1 MNSVAMKIIIIGLFC
16 LDLWPSMFI
25 SASTPLTTFDLCG
38 VSEIT
43 AENVSLSLNFTTE
56 RAQKTGGECALVI
69 ILKSKRVKLTV
80 EELTIVSGA
89 VFEIQEG
96 PGIND
101 GEKLGPKDASQSP
114 SFYVTSGNA
123 MFIRFKDVS
132 QGTNGPSIFRG
143 KISSV
148 PFQDT
153 CRCREVTN
161 GKLECYETTQERK
174 CELKCNPSFMELTI
188 KKEVLTC
195 DFKNGTWDIN
205 IHSGPL
211 ECEKVQKPLQIKAT
225 VNFNYANLTC
235 QQVDLKKVESV
246 IRAVLGNNSDVRS
259 KGVCFD
265 QSAANNP
272 DCKQA
277 VQVNCTIS
285 GSQAEITITILD
297 YIVEPPTLEEA
308 NSKLQELHTAYINLK
323 LKDVLDIEALVMK
336 KGNESFTISKESIV
350 NTATPWC
357 NGENDYIKI
366 PGNATYSVCSACP
379 RHHLYNVTTRTC
391 QKCPSG
397 STAVKGAR
405 SCTQKNGTS
414 PATPLGETC
423 DNKCMKGKRLDMK
436 YGMCEWCP
444 RNKYQNSSTKIN
456 PECIPCPGDKLTIF
470 PGAQEVSDCLDPCLS
485 GTFMNA
491 SSGSC
496 MDCPIGTYMDTDKH
510 ASTRCMRCEMG
521 KTTRSVGSK
530 VVSDCYHCLPGEF
543 YNSTVT
549 MCTSCPMGKYQDEV
563 NKDSCKDCASGTTT
577 LEMSSKTISDCVK
590 VCGLGK
596 FLNDSNCFDC
606 PKNTYQ
612 DMKEHRDTECNPC
625 GPNKIT
631 NATGQSDVSS
641 CFVSCEEGWFL
652 DKSVSQCKKCPVG
665 QYQDQSGQ
673 DHCIQCPDGKSTAS
687 EGQKNMSSCT
697 IVFCGKG
704 QYLNDSNCFDCPKN
718 TYQDM
723 KEHRDTECN
732 PCGPNKITNA
742 TGQSDVSSCFVS
754 CEEGWFLDKSV
765 SQCKKCP
772 VGQYQD
778 QSGQDH
784 CKQCPDGKSTAS
796 EGQKNMSS
804 CTVVFCG
811 KGQYLN
817 DSNCFDCPKNTYQD
831 VKEHNATECKP
842 CGPNKIANAI
852 GQSDVSS
859 CFASCEE
866 GWFLDKSVSQ
876 CKKCPQGQYQDQLGQ
891 DHCKQC
897 PDGKST
903 TSEGAEDSRE
913 CITSDGKGSAEV
925 VKMSVKF
932 TSLSWSE
939 ELTDTKSAKYY
950 ETKTKIED
958 AIKFELHKDP
968 SFEGVAVTAL
978 TKGSVVAEFELYFN
992 DKVDYVPGKALQVA
1006 ARNGKVGNLS
1016 VNSDSLSIL
1025 QQDCSQPLG
1034 MESGKIKNEQIMA
1047 STFLKHYEPYEG
1059 RLNLKGGR
1067 GWYAAYNRMTE
1078 YLQID
1083 FKRAI
1088 NITAVAT
1095 QGKSNVKGTLD
1106 VYVKEYKLSLSDN
1119 GKNWKEYTENDA
1131 TKVSNI

>member
-16 LDLWPSMFI
+16 LDLWPSMII

-56 RAQKTGGECALVI
+56 RAEKTGGECALVI

-80 EELTIVSGA
+80 EELSIVSGA
-89 VFEIQEG
+89 VFEIKEG
-96 PGIND
+96 PGITD

-132 QGTNGPSIFRG
+132 QGTKGPSIFRG

-308 NSKLQELHTAYINLK
+308 NSKLHELHTAYINLK

-414 PATPLGETC
+414 PATPLRKPC

-485 GTFMNA
+485 GTFMNT

-510 ASTRCMRCEMG
+510 VSTRCMRCEMG
-521 KTTRSVGSK
+521 TTTRSVGSK
-530 VVSDCYHCLPGEF
+530 AVSDCYHCLPGDF
-543 YNSTVT
+543 YNSTAM

-612 DMKEHRDTECNPC
+612 DMKEHNATEC
-625 GPNKIT
+625 K
-631 NATGQSDVSS
+631 
-641 CFVSCEEGWFL
+641 
-652 DKSVSQCKKCPVG
+652 
-665 QYQDQSGQ
+665 
-673 DHCIQCPDGKSTAS
+673 
-687 EGQKNMSSCT
+687 
-697 IVFCGKG
+697 
-704 QYLNDSNCFDCPKN
+704 
-718 TYQDM
+718 
-723 KEHRDTECN
+723 

-804 CTVVFCG
+804 CTVVVCG

-831 VKEHNATECKP
+831 VEEHNATECKP
-842 CGPNKIANAI
+842 CGSNKITNAT

-913 CITSDGKGSAEV
+913 CITSAEV

-939 ELTDTKSAKYY
+939 ELTDTESAKYY

-968 SFEGVAVTAL
+968 SFEAVAVTAL
-978 TKGSVVAEFELYFN
+978 RKGSVVAEFELYFN
-992 DKVDYVPGKALQVA
+992 DKVDYVPGKALRVA
-1006 ARNGKVGNLS
+1006 ARNGKVGNLT

>member
-1 MNSVAMKIIIIGLFC
+1 MNSVAIKIIIIGLFC

-56 RAQKTGGECALVI
+56 RAEKTGGECALVI

-89 VFEIQEG
+89 AFEIQEG
-96 PGIND
+96 PGITD

-211 ECEKVQKPLQIKAT
+211 ECEKVQKPLQIKVT

-285 GSQAEITITILD
+285 GSQAKITITILD

-414 PATPLGETC
+414 PATPLRKPC

-485 GTFMNA
+485 GTFMNT

-510 ASTRCMRCEMG
+510 VSTRCMRCEMG

-530 VVSDCYHCLPGEF
+530 AVSDCYHCLPGDF
-543 YNSTVT
+543 YNSTAM

-612 DMKEHRDTECNPC
+612 DMKEHNATEC
-625 GPNKIT
+625 K
-631 NATGQSDVSS
+631 
-641 CFVSCEEGWFL
+641 
-652 DKSVSQCKKCPVG
+652 
-665 QYQDQSGQ
+665 
-673 DHCIQCPDGKSTAS
+673 
-687 EGQKNMSSCT
+687 
-697 IVFCGKG
+697 
-704 QYLNDSNCFDCPKN
+704 
-718 TYQDM
+718 
-723 KEHRDTECN
+723 

-831 VKEHNATECKP
+831 VEEHNATECKP
-842 CGPNKIANAI
+842 CGSNKITNAT

-939 ELTDTKSAKYY
+939 ELTDTESAKYY

-978 TKGSVVAEFELYFN
+978 IKGSVVAEFELYFN

-1006 ARNGKVGNLS
+1006 ARNGKVGNLL

-1095 QGKSNVKGTLD
+1095 QGKSNVKGMLD

>member
-43 AENVSLSLNFTTE
+43 TENVSLSLNFTTE
-56 RAQKTGGECALVI
+56 RAQKTGAECALVI

-96 PGIND
+96 PGITD

-153 CRCREVTN
+153 CRCREVRN

-235 QQVDLKKVESV
+235 QQVDLQKVESV
-246 IRAVLGNNSDVRS
+246 FRAVLGNNSEVRS

-265 QSAANNP
+265 QIAANNP

-414 PATPLGETC
+414 PATPLRTTC
-423 DNKCMKGKRLDMK
+423 DNKCMKGKWLDKK

-485 GTFMNA
+485 GTFMNT

-510 ASTRCMRCEMG
+510 VSTRCMRCEMG

-530 VVSDCYHCLPGEF
+530 AVSDCYHCLPGDF
-543 YNSTVT
+543 YNSTAM

-612 DMKEHRDTECNPC
+612 DVEEHNATEC
-625 GPNKIT
+625 K
-631 NATGQSDVSS
+631 
-641 CFVSCEEGWFL
+641 
-652 DKSVSQCKKCPVG
+652 
-665 QYQDQSGQ
+665 
-673 DHCIQCPDGKSTAS
+673 
-687 EGQKNMSSCT
+687 
-697 IVFCGKG
+697 
-704 QYLNDSNCFDCPKN
+704 
-718 TYQDM
+718 
-723 KEHRDTECN
+723 

-831 VKEHNATECKP
+831 VEEHNATECKP
-842 CGPNKIANAI
+842 CGSNKITNAT

-859 CFASCEE
+859 CFVSCEE

-939 ELTDTKSAKYY
+939 ELTDTESAKYY

-1006 ARNGKVGNLS
+1006 ARNGKVGSLS

>member
-1 MNSVAMKIIIIGLFC
+1 MHVVACSFRRILLLLITVSLVFFGSATLKISGLKVLFHPLHFHFWVFLPFSEAMNSVAMKIIIIGLFC
-16 LDLWPSMFI
+16 LDLWPSMFT
-25 SASTPLTTFDLCG
+25 SASTQLTTFDLCN

-69 ILKSKRVKLTV
+69 ILKSNRVKLTV
-80 EELTIVSGA
+80 EELNVVSGA

-96 PGIND
+96 PGITD

-153 CRCREVTN
+153 CHCREVRN
-161 GKLECYETTQERK
+161 GKLECFETTQERK

-205 IHSGPL
+205 IHSGPP

-235 QQVDLKKVESV
+235 QQVDLKKVKSV

-259 KGVCFD
+259 KGVCFN

-308 NSKLQELHTAYINLK
+308 NSKLQELHTAYNNLK
-323 LKDVLDIEALVMK
+323 LKDVLDIEDIEALVMK

-357 NGENDYIKI
+357 NGENDYIKV

-379 RHHLYNVTTRTC
+379 WHHLYNVTTRTC
-391 QKCPSG
+391 QKCPYG

-405 SCTQKNGTS
+405 SCTQKNGTL
-414 PATPLGETC
+414 PAKPLRKSC
-423 DNKCMKGKRLDMK
+423 DNKCMKGKRLDK
-436 YGMCEWCP
+436 IYGMCEWCP
-444 RNKYQNSSTKIN
+444 RNKYQNSSMKIN

-496 MDCPIGTYMDTDKH
+496 MDCPIGTYMDIDKH
-510 ASTRCMRCEMG
+510 SATRCKTCEMG

-530 VVSDCYHCLPGEF
+530 AVSDCYHCLPGEF
-543 YNSTVT
+543 YNSTAM

-577 LEMSSKTISDCVK
+577 LEMSSKTLLDCVK

-612 DMKEHRDTECNPC
+612 DAKEHRTTECKNC

-652 DKSVSQCKKCPVG
+652 
-665 QYQDQSGQ
+665 
-673 DHCIQCPDGKSTAS
+673 
-687 EGQKNMSSCT
+687 E
-697 IVFCGKG
+697 
-704 QYLNDSNCFDCPKN
+704 
-718 TYQDM
+718 
-723 KEHRDTECN
+723 
-732 PCGPNKITNA
+732 
-742 TGQSDVSSCFVS
+742 
-754 CEEGWFLDKSV
+754 KSV

-784 CKQCPDGKSTAS
+784 CKQCPDGKSTAR
-796 EGQKNMSS
+796 EGQKNVSS

-811 KGQYLN
+811 KGQFYET
-817 DSNCFDCPKNTYQD
+817 SS
-831 VKEHNATECKP
+831 ASCKP
-842 CGPNKIANAI
+842 CPYGTYQVAKNHQLENCKMC
-852 GQSDVSS
+852 QS
-859 CFASCEE
+859 
-866 GWFLDKSVSQ
+866 KKTSVN
-876 CKKCPQGQYQDQLGQ
+876 
-891 DHCKQC
+891 
-897 PDGKST
+897 
-903 TSEGAEDSRE
+903 EGAEDSRE
-913 CITSDGKGSAEV
+913 CIASDGKGIAEV

-939 ELTDTKSAKYY
+939 ELMDTESAKYY

-958 AIKFELHKDP
+958 AIELELHKDP

-1006 ARNGKVGNLS
+1006 ARSGKVGNLS

-1034 MESGKIKNEQIMA
+1034 MESGKIKNEQITA

-1067 GWYAAYNRMTE
+1067 GWYAKYNRKTE

-1083 FKRAI
+1083 FKRVI

-1095 QGKSNVKGTLD
+1095 QGKSNVNGMLD

-1119 GKNWKEYTENDA
+1119 GKNWKEYTENNR

>member
-1 MNSVAMKIIIIGLFC
+1 MNSVAIKIIIIGLFC

-56 RAQKTGGECALVI
+56 RAEKTGGECALVI

-80 EELTIVSGA
+80 EELSIVSGA
-89 VFEIQEG
+89 VFEIKEG
-96 PGIND
+96 PGITD

-132 QGTNGPSIFRG
+132 QGTKGPSIFRG

-153 CRCREVTN
+153 CRCREVRN
-161 GKLECYETTQERK
+161 GKQECYETTQERK

-414 PATPLGETC
+414 PATPLRKTC

-485 GTFMNA
+485 GTFMNT

-510 ASTRCMRCEMG
+510 VSTRCMRCEMG

-530 VVSDCYHCLPGEF
+530 AVSDCYHCLPGDF
-543 YNSTVT
+543 YNSTAM

-612 DMKEHRDTECNPC
+612 DMKEHNATEC
-625 GPNKIT
+625 K
-631 NATGQSDVSS
+631 
-641 CFVSCEEGWFL
+641 
-652 DKSVSQCKKCPVG
+652 
-665 QYQDQSGQ
+665 
-673 DHCIQCPDGKSTAS
+673 
-687 EGQKNMSSCT
+687 
-697 IVFCGKG
+697 
-704 QYLNDSNCFDCPKN
+704 
-718 TYQDM
+718 
-723 KEHRDTECN
+723 

-831 VKEHNATECKP
+831 VEEHNATECKP
-842 CGPNKIANAI
+842 CGSNKITNAT

-939 ELTDTKSAKYY
+939 ELTDTESAKYY

-978 TKGSVVAEFELYFN
+978 RKGSVVAEFELYFN

-1006 ARNGKVGNLS
+1006 ARNGKVGNLT

>member
-56 RAQKTGGECALVI
+56 RAEKTGGECALVI

-80 EELTIVSGA
+80 EELSIVSGA
-89 VFEIQEG
+89 VFEIKEG
-96 PGIND
+96 PGITD

-132 QGTNGPSIFRG
+132 QGTKGPSIFRG

-405 SCTQKNGTS
+405 SCIQKNGTS
-414 PATPLGETC
+414 PATPPRKPC

-485 GTFMNA
+485 GTFMNT

-510 ASTRCMRCEMG
+510 VSTRCMRCEMG

-530 VVSDCYHCLPGEF
+530 AVSDCYHCLPGDF
-543 YNSTVT
+543 YNSTAM

-612 DMKEHRDTECNPC
+612 DMKEHNATECKPC

-641 CFVSCEEGWFL
+641 CFASCEEGWFL
-652 DKSVSQCKKCPVG
+652 NKSVSQCKKCPVG
-665 QYQDQSGQ
+665 QYQDQ
-673 DHCIQCPDGKSTAS
+673 P
-687 EGQKNMSSCT
+687 
-697 IVFCGKG
+697 
-704 QYLNDSNCFDCPKN
+704 
-718 TYQDM
+718 
-723 KEHRDTECN
+723 
-732 PCGPNKITNA
+732 
-742 TGQSDVSSCFVS
+742 
-754 CEEGWFLDKSV
+754 
-765 SQCKKCP
+765 
-772 VGQYQD
+772 
-778 QSGQDH
+778 GQDH

-831 VKEHNATECKP
+831 VEEHNATECKP
-842 CGPNKIANAI
+842 CGSNKITNTT

-939 ELTDTKSAKYY
+939 ELTDTESAKYY

-978 TKGSVVAEFELYFN
+978 RKGSVVAEFELYFN
-992 DKVDYVPGKALQVA
+992 DKVDYVPGKALRVA

-1016 VNSDSLSIL
+1016 VNSDSLIIL

-1083 FKRAI
+1083 FKRVI

>member
-56 RAQKTGGECALVI
+56 RAEKTGGECALVI

-80 EELTIVSGA
+80 EELSIVSGA
-89 VFEIQEG
+89 VFEIKEG
-96 PGIND
+96 PGITD

-132 QGTNGPSIFRG
+132 QGTKGPSIFRG

-235 QQVDLKKVESV
+235 QQVDLKKVESF

-414 PATPLGETC
+414 PATPLRKPC

-485 GTFMNA
+485 GTFMNT

-510 ASTRCMRCEMG
+510 VSTRCMRCEMG

-530 VVSDCYHCLPGEF
+530 AVSDCYHCLPGDF
-543 YNSTVT
+543 YNSTAM

-612 DMKEHRDTECNPC
+612 DMKEHNATEC
-625 GPNKIT
+625 K
-631 NATGQSDVSS
+631 
-641 CFVSCEEGWFL
+641 
-652 DKSVSQCKKCPVG
+652 
-665 QYQDQSGQ
+665 
-673 DHCIQCPDGKSTAS
+673 
-687 EGQKNMSSCT
+687 
-697 IVFCGKG
+697 
-704 QYLNDSNCFDCPKN
+704 
-718 TYQDM
+718 
-723 KEHRDTECN
+723 

-831 VKEHNATECKP
+831 VEEHNATECKP
-842 CGPNKIANAI
+842 CGPNKITNAT

-859 CFASCEE
+859 CFVSCEE

-876 CKKCPQGQYQDQLGQ
+876 CKKCPVGQYQDQLGQ

-913 CITSDGKGSAEV
+913 CITSAEV

-939 ELTDTKSAKYY
+939 ELTDTESAKYY

-978 TKGSVVAEFELYFN
+978 RKGSVVAEFELYFN

-1006 ARNGKVGNLS
+1006 ARNGKVGNLT

>member
-1 MNSVAMKIIIIGLFC
+1 M
-16 LDLWPSMFI
+16 
-25 SASTPLTTFDLCG
+25 
-38 VSEIT
+38 
-43 AENVSLSLNFTTE
+43 
-56 RAQKTGGECALVI
+56 
-69 ILKSKRVKLTV
+69 
-80 EELTIVSGA
+80 EE
-89 VFEIQEG
+89 
-96 PGIND
+96 
-101 GEKLGPKDASQSP
+101 
-114 SFYVTSGNA
+114 
-123 MFIRFKDVS
+123 
-132 QGTNGPSIFRG
+132 
-143 KISSV
+143 
-148 PFQDT
+148 
-153 CRCREVTN
+153 
-161 GKLECYETTQERK
+161 
-174 CELKCNPSFMELTI
+174 
-188 KKEVLTC
+188 
-195 DFKNGTWDIN
+195 
-205 IHSGPL
+205 H
-211 ECEKVQKPLQIKAT
+211 
-225 VNFNYANLTC
+225 
-235 QQVDLKKVESV
+235 
-246 IRAVLGNNSDVRS
+246 
-259 KGVCFD
+259 
-265 QSAANNP
+265 
-272 DCKQA
+272 
-277 VQVNCTIS
+277 
-285 GSQAEITITILD
+285 
-297 YIVEPPTLEEA
+297 
-308 NSKLQELHTAYINLK
+308 
-323 LKDVLDIEALVMK
+323 
-336 KGNESFTISKESIV
+336 
-350 NTATPWC
+350 
-357 NGENDYIKI
+357 
-366 PGNATYSVCSACP
+366 NAT
-379 RHHLYNVTTRTC
+379 
-391 QKCPSG
+391 
-397 STAVKGAR
+397 
-405 SCTQKNGTS
+405 
-414 PATPLGETC
+414 
-423 DNKCMKGKRLDMK
+423 
-436 YGMCEWCP
+436 
-444 RNKYQNSSTKIN
+444 
-456 PECIPCPGDKLTIF
+456 ECK
-470 PGAQEVSDCLDPCLS
+470 
-485 GTFMNA
+485 
-491 SSGSC
+491 
-496 MDCPIGTYMDTDKH
+496 
-510 ASTRCMRCEMG
+510 
-521 KTTRSVGSK
+521 
-530 VVSDCYHCLPGEF
+530 
-543 YNSTVT
+543 
-549 MCTSCPMGKYQDEV
+549 
-563 NKDSCKDCASGTTT
+563 
-577 LEMSSKTISDCVK
+577 
-590 VCGLGK
+590 
-596 FLNDSNCFDC
+596 
-606 PKNTYQ
+606 
-612 DMKEHRDTECNPC
+612 
-625 GPNKIT
+625 
-631 NATGQSDVSS
+631 
-641 CFVSCEEGWFL
+641 
-652 DKSVSQCKKCPVG
+652 
-665 QYQDQSGQ
+665 
-673 DHCIQCPDGKSTAS
+673 
-687 EGQKNMSSCT
+687 
-697 IVFCGKG
+697 
-704 QYLNDSNCFDCPKN
+704 
-718 TYQDM
+718 
-723 KEHRDTECN
+723 

-804 CTVVFCG
+804 CTVVVCG

-831 VKEHNATECKP
+831 VEEHNATECKP
-842 CGPNKIANAI
+842 CGSNKITNATGQSDVSSCFASCEEGWFLDKSVSQCKKCPQGQYQDQLGQDHCKQCPDGKSTASEGQKNMSSCTVVVCGKGQYLNDSNCFDCPKNTYQDVEEHNATECKPCGSNKI
-852 GQSDVSS
+852 TNATGQSDVSS

-913 CITSDGKGSAEV
+913 CITSAEV

-939 ELTDTKSAKYY
+939 ELTDTESAKYY

-978 TKGSVVAEFELYFN
+978 RKGSVVAEFELYFN

-1006 ARNGKVGNLS
+1006 ARNGKVGNLT

>member
-43 AENVSLSLNFTTE
+43 TENVSLSLNFTTE

-80 EELTIVSGA
+80 EELSIVSGA

-96 PGIND
+96 PGITD
-101 GEKLGPKDASQSP
+101 GEKLGPKDASKLP

-123 MFIRFKDVS
+123 MFIGFKDVS

-225 VNFNYANLTC
+225 VNFNYPNLTC
-235 QQVDLKKVESV
+235 QQVDLQKVESV
-246 IRAVLGNNSDVRS
+246 IRAVLGNKSDVRS
-259 KGVCFD
+259 NGVCFD
-265 QSAANNP
+265 ESAANNP

-285 GSQAEITITILD
+285 GSQAEIMITILD

-405 SCTQKNGTS
+405 SCTQKNGTL
-414 PATPLGETC
+414 PATPLGKTC
-423 DNKCMKGKRLDMK
+423 DNKCMKGKWLDKK

-485 GTFMNA
+485 GTFMNT

-510 ASTRCMRCEMG
+510 VSTRCMRCEMG

-530 VVSDCYHCLPGEF
+530 AVSDCYHCLPGDF
-543 YNSTVT
+543 YNSTAM

-612 DMKEHRDTECNPC
+612 EMKEHNATEC
-625 GPNKIT
+625 K
-631 NATGQSDVSS
+631 
-641 CFVSCEEGWFL
+641 
-652 DKSVSQCKKCPVG
+652 
-665 QYQDQSGQ
+665 
-673 DHCIQCPDGKSTAS
+673 
-687 EGQKNMSSCT
+687 
-697 IVFCGKG
+697 
-704 QYLNDSNCFDCPKN
+704 
-718 TYQDM
+718 
-723 KEHRDTECN
+723 

-817 DSNCFDCPKNTYQD
+817 DSNCFDCPNNTYQD
-831 VKEHNATECKP
+831 AEEHNATECKP
-842 CGPNKIANAI
+842 CGSNKITNAT

-939 ELTDTKSAKYY
+939 ELTDTESAKYY

-1006 ARNGKVGNLS
+1006 ARNGKVGNLL

-1034 MESGKIKNEQIMA
+1034 MESGKIKNDQIMA

>member
-56 RAQKTGGECALVI
+56 RAEKTGGECALVI

-80 EELTIVSGA
+80 EELTIVSEA

-96 PGIND
+96 PGITD

-132 QGTNGPSIFRG
+132 QGTKGPSIFRG

-235 QQVDLKKVESV
+235 QQVDLQKVKSV

-414 PATPLGETC
+414 PATPLRKTC

-485 GTFMNA
+485 GTFMNT

-510 ASTRCMRCEMG
+510 VSTRCMRCEMG

-530 VVSDCYHCLPGEF
+530 AVSDCYHCLPGDF
-543 YNSTVT
+543 YNSTAM

-612 DMKEHRDTECNPC
+612 EMKEHNATEC
-625 GPNKIT
+625 K
-631 NATGQSDVSS
+631 
-641 CFVSCEEGWFL
+641 
-652 DKSVSQCKKCPVG
+652 
-665 QYQDQSGQ
+665 
-673 DHCIQCPDGKSTAS
+673 
-687 EGQKNMSSCT
+687 
-697 IVFCGKG
+697 
-704 QYLNDSNCFDCPKN
+704 
-718 TYQDM
+718 
-723 KEHRDTECN
+723 

-831 VKEHNATECKP
+831 VEEHNATECKP
-842 CGPNKIANAI
+842 CGSNKITNAT

-939 ELTDTKSAKYY
+939 ELTDTESAKYY

-1006 ARNGKVGNLS
+1006 ARNGKVGNLL

>member
-56 RAQKTGGECALVI
+56 RAEKTGAECALVI
-69 ILKSKRVKLTV
+69 ILRSKRVKLTV
-80 EELTIVSGA
+80 EELSIVSGA
-89 VFEIQEG
+89 VFEIKEG
-96 PGIND
+96 PGITD

-132 QGTNGPSIFRG
+132 QGTKGPSIFRG

-246 IRAVLGNNSDVRS
+246 IRAVLGNNSDVQS

-414 PATPLGETC
+414 PATPLRKPC

-485 GTFMNA
+485 GTFMNT

-510 ASTRCMRCEMG
+510 VSTRCMRCEMG

-530 VVSDCYHCLPGEF
+530 AVSDCYHCLPGDF
-543 YNSTVT
+543 YNSTAM

-612 DMKEHRDTECNPC
+612 DMKEHNATECKPC

-652 DKSVSQCKKCPVG
+652 DKSVSQCKKCP
-665 QYQDQSGQ
+665 Q
-673 DHCIQCPDGKSTAS
+673 
-687 EGQKNMSSCT
+687 
-697 IVFCGKG
+697 
-704 QYLNDSNCFDCPKN
+704 
-718 TYQDM
+718 
-723 KEHRDTECN
+723 
-732 PCGPNKITNA
+732 
-742 TGQSDVSSCFVS
+742 
-754 CEEGWFLDKSV
+754 
-765 SQCKKCP
+765 
-772 VGQYQD
+772 GQYQD

-804 CTVVFCG
+804 CTVVVCG

-831 VKEHNATECKP
+831 VEEHNATECKP
-842 CGPNKIANAI
+842 CGPNKITNAT

-859 CFASCEE
+859 CFVSCEE

-913 CITSDGKGSAEV
+913 CITSAEV

-939 ELTDTKSAKYY
+939 ELTDTESAKYY

-978 TKGSVVAEFELYFN
+978 RKGSVVAEFELYFN

-1006 ARNGKVGNLS
+1006 ARNGKVGNLT

>member
-43 AENVSLSLNFTTE
+43 TENVSLSLNFTTE
-56 RAQKTGGECALVI
+56 RAEKTGGECALVI

-80 EELTIVSGA
+80 EELTIVSEA

-96 PGIND
+96 PGITD

-414 PATPLGETC
+414 PATPLRKTC

-485 GTFMNA
+485 GTFMNT

-510 ASTRCMRCEMG
+510 VSTRCMRCEMG

-530 VVSDCYHCLPGEF
+530 AVSDCYHCLPGDF
-543 YNSTVT
+543 YNSTAM

-612 DMKEHRDTECNPC
+612 EMKEHNATEC
-625 GPNKIT
+625 K
-631 NATGQSDVSS
+631 
-641 CFVSCEEGWFL
+641 
-652 DKSVSQCKKCPVG
+652 
-665 QYQDQSGQ
+665 
-673 DHCIQCPDGKSTAS
+673 
-687 EGQKNMSSCT
+687 
-697 IVFCGKG
+697 
-704 QYLNDSNCFDCPKN
+704 
-718 TYQDM
+718 
-723 KEHRDTECN
+723 

-831 VKEHNATECKP
+831 VEEHNATECKP
-842 CGPNKIANAI
+842 CGSNKITNAT

-939 ELTDTKSAKYY
+939 ELTDTESAKYY

-1006 ARNGKVGNLS
+1006 ARNGKVGNLL

>member
-16 LDLWPSMFI
+16 LDLWPSMFT
-25 SASTPLTTFDLCG
+25 SASTQLTTFDLCN

-43 AENVSLSLNFTTE
+43 TENVSLSLNFTTE

-80 EELTIVSGA
+80 EELNVVSGA

-96 PGIND
+96 PGITD

-153 CRCREVTN
+153 CHCREVRN
-161 GKLECYETTQERK
+161 GKLECFETTQERK

-246 IRAVLGNNSDVRS
+246 IRAVLGNTSDVRS
-259 KGVCFD
+259 NGVCFN

-297 YIVEPPTLEEA
+297 QIVEPPTLEEA
-308 NSKLQELHTAYINLK
+308 NSKLQELHTAYNNLK

-357 NGENDYIKI
+357 NGENDYIKV

-379 RHHLYNVTTRTC
+379 WHHLYNVTTRTC
-391 QKCPSG
+391 QKCPYG

-405 SCTQKNGTS
+405 SCTQKNGTL
-414 PATPLGETC
+414 PAMPLRKSC
-423 DNKCMKGKRLDMK
+423 DNKCMKGKGLDK
-436 YGMCEWCP
+436 IYGMCEWCP

-496 MDCPIGTYMDTDKH
+496 MDCPIGTYMDIDKH
-510 ASTRCMRCEMG
+510 SSTRCKTCEMG

-530 VVSDCYHCLPGEF
+530 AVSDCYHCLPGKF
-543 YNSTVT
+543 YNSTAM

-563 NKDSCKDCASGTTT
+563 NKDSCKDCANGTTT
-577 LEMSSKTISDCVK
+577 LEMSSKTLLDCVK

-612 DMKEHRDTECNPC
+612 DAKEHRTTECKKC

-652 DKSVSQCKKCPVG
+652 
-665 QYQDQSGQ
+665 
-673 DHCIQCPDGKSTAS
+673 
-687 EGQKNMSSCT
+687 E
-697 IVFCGKG
+697 
-704 QYLNDSNCFDCPKN
+704 
-718 TYQDM
+718 
-723 KEHRDTECN
+723 
-732 PCGPNKITNA
+732 
-742 TGQSDVSSCFVS
+742 
-754 CEEGWFLDKSV
+754 KSV

-784 CKQCPDGKSTAS
+784 CKQCPDGKSTAR
-796 EGQKNMSS
+796 EGQKNVSS

-811 KGQYLN
+811 KGQFYET
-817 DSNCFDCPKNTYQD
+817 SS
-831 VKEHNATECKP
+831 ASCKP
-842 CGPNKIANAI
+842 CPYGTYQVAKNHQLENCKMC
-852 GQSDVSS
+852 QS
-859 CFASCEE
+859 
-866 GWFLDKSVSQ
+866 KKTSVN
-876 CKKCPQGQYQDQLGQ
+876 
-891 DHCKQC
+891 
-897 PDGKST
+897 
-903 TSEGAEDSRE
+903 EGAEDSRE
-913 CITSDGKGSAEV
+913 CIASAEV

-939 ELTDTKSAKYY
+939 ELMDTESAKYY

-958 AIKFELHKDP
+958 AIELELHKDP

-1006 ARNGKVGNLS
+1006 ARSGKVGNLS

-1034 MESGKIKNEQIMA
+1034 MESGKIKNEQITA
-1047 STFLKHYEPYEG
+1047 STFLKHHEPYEG

-1067 GWYAAYNRMTE
+1067 GWYAKYNRKTE

-1083 FKRAI
+1083 FKRVI

-1095 QGKSNVKGTLD
+1095 QGKSNVKGMLD

-1119 GKNWKEYTENDA
+1119 GKNWKDYTENNR

>member
-56 RAQKTGGECALVI
+56 HAQKNGGECALVI
-69 ILKSKRVKLTV
+69 ILTSKRVKLTV
-80 EELTIVSGA
+80 EELSIVSGA
-89 VFEIQEG
+89 VFEIKEG
-96 PGIND
+96 PGITD
-101 GEKLGPKDASQSP
+101 GEKLGPKNASQSP

-153 CRCREVTN
+153 CRCRGVRN
-161 GKLECYETTQERK
+161 GTLECYETTQERK

-188 KKEVLTC
+188 KQEVLTC

-205 IHSGPL
+205 KHSGLL
-211 ECEKVQKPLQIKAT
+211 ECQKVQKPLQIKAT

-235 QQVDLKKVESV
+235 QQVDLQKVESV
-246 IRAVLGNNSDVRS
+246 IRAVLRNNSDVRS
-259 KGVCFD
+259 KGVCFN
-265 QSAANNP
+265 QSAANNQE
-272 DCKQA
+272 CKQA

-297 YIVEPPTLEEA
+297 NIVEPPTLEEA
-308 NSKLQELHTAYINLK
+308 NSKLQELHTAYNNLK

-357 NGENDYIKI
+357 NGENDYIKV

-414 PATPLGETC
+414 PATPVGIKC
-423 DNKCMKGKRLDMK
+423 DNKCMKGKRLDKK

-510 ASTRCMRCEMG
+510 ASTQCMRCEMG

-530 VVSDCYHCLPGEF
+530 AVSDCYHCLPGEF
-543 YNSTVT
+543 YNSTAM

-577 LEMSSKTISDCVK
+577 LEMSSKTILDCVK

-612 DMKEHRDTECNPC
+612 DMKEHNATEC
-625 GPNKIT
+625 K
-631 NATGQSDVSS
+631 
-641 CFVSCEEGWFL
+641 
-652 DKSVSQCKKCPVG
+652 
-665 QYQDQSGQ
+665 
-673 DHCIQCPDGKSTAS
+673 
-687 EGQKNMSSCT
+687 
-697 IVFCGKG
+697 
-704 QYLNDSNCFDCPKN
+704 
-718 TYQDM
+718 
-723 KEHRDTECN
+723 

-784 CKQCPDGKSTAS
+784 CKPCPDGKSTAS

-842 CGPNKIANAI
+842 CGPNKITNAT

-903 TSEGAEDSRE
+903 TREGQKNVSSCTVVFCGKGQFYKTSSASCQLCPYGTYQDAKNHQLENCQMCQGSKTSVNEGAEDSSK

-925 VKMSVKF
+925 IKMSVKF

-968 SFEGVAVTAL
+968 SFEGVTVTAL
-978 TKGSVVAEFELYFN
+978 TKGSIVAEFELYFN

-1006 ARNGKVGNLS
+1006 ARSGKVGNLS
-1016 VNSDSLSIL
+1016 VNPDSLSII

-1034 MESGKIKNEQIMA
+1034 MESGKIKNEQITA

-1067 GWYAAYNRMTE
+1067 GWYPEYNRQTE

-1095 QGKSNVKGTLD
+1095 QGKSNVKGMLD

-1119 GKNWKEYTENDA
+1119 GKNWKEYTENDT

>member
-56 RAQKTGGECALVI
+56 HAQKTGGECALVI

-80 EELTIVSGA
+80 EELSIVSGA
-89 VFEIQEG
+89 VFEIKEG
-96 PGIND
+96 PGITD

-132 QGTNGPSIFRG
+132 QGTKGPSIFRG

-211 ECEKVQKPLQIKAT
+211 ECQKVLKPLQIKAT

-235 QQVDLKKVESV
+235 QQVDLQKVESV

-414 PATPLGETC
+414 PATPLRKPC

-485 GTFMNA
+485 GTFMNT

-510 ASTRCMRCEMG
+510 VSTRCMRCEMG

-530 VVSDCYHCLPGEF
+530 AVSDCYHCLPGDF
-543 YNSTVT
+543 YNSTAM

-612 DMKEHRDTECNPC
+612 EMKEH
-625 GPNKIT
+625 
-631 NATGQSDVSS
+631 NATD
-641 CFVSCEEGWFL
+641 
-652 DKSVSQCKKCPVG
+652 CK
-665 QYQDQSGQ
+665 
-673 DHCIQCPDGKSTAS
+673 
-687 EGQKNMSSCT
+687 
-697 IVFCGKG
+697 
-704 QYLNDSNCFDCPKN
+704 
-718 TYQDM
+718 
-723 KEHRDTECN
+723 

-831 VKEHNATECKP
+831 VEEHNATECKP
-842 CGPNKIANAI
+842 CGSNKITNAT

-939 ELTDTKSAKYY
+939 ELTDTESAKYY

-978 TKGSVVAEFELYFN
+978 RKGSVVAEFELYFN

-1006 ARNGKVGNLS
+1006 ARNGKVGNLL

-1095 QGKSNVKGTLD
+1095 QGKSNVKGMLD

>member
-16 LDLWPSMFI
+16 LDLWPSMFT

-56 RAQKTGGECALVI
+56 RAQETGGECALVI
-69 ILKSKRVKLTV
+69 ILKSKRVKLTI
-80 EELTIVSGA
+80 EELSIVSGA

-96 PGIND
+96 PGITD
-101 GEKLGPKDASQSP
+101 GEKLGPKNESQSP

-132 QGTNGPSIFRG
+132 KGTNGPSIFRG

-153 CRCREVTN
+153 CRCRGVRN

-205 IHSGPL
+205 IHSGQL

-246 IRAVLGNNSDVRS
+246 IRAVLGNNSEVRS
-259 KGVCFD
+259 KGVCFN
-265 QSAANNP
+265 QSAGNYS

-285 GSQAEITITILD
+285 GSQAEIIITILD
-297 YIVEPPTLEEA
+297 HIVEPPTLEEA
-308 NSKLQELHTAYINLK
+308 NSKLQELHTAYDNLK
-323 LKDVLDIEALVMK
+323 FKDALDIEALVMK

-357 NGENDYIKI
+357 NGENDYIKV
-366 PGNATYSVCSACP
+366 PGNANYSVCSACP

-405 SCTQKNGTS
+405 SCTQKNGTL
-414 PATPLGETC
+414 PETLLRKSC
-423 DNKCMKGKRLDMK
+423 DNKCMKGKQLNK
-436 YGMCEWCP
+436 TYEMCEWCP

-470 PGAQEVSDCLDPCLS
+470 PGAQEASDCLDPCLS

-496 MDCPIGTYMDTDKH
+496 MDCPIGTYMDIDKH
-510 ASTRCMRCEMG
+510 SSTRCKTCEMG

-530 VVSDCYHCLPGEF
+530 AVNDCYHCLPGEF
-543 YNSTVT
+543 YNSTEM

-577 LEMSSKTISDCVK
+577 LKMSSKTLSDCVK
-590 VCGLGK
+590 VCGVGK

-612 DMKEHRDTECNPC
+612 DVKEHNATECKPC
-625 GPNKIT
+625 GPNEIT

-641 CFVSCEEGWFL
+641 CFVSCDEGWFL
-652 DKSVSQCKKCPVG
+652 
-665 QYQDQSGQ
+665 
-673 DHCIQCPDGKSTAS
+673 
-687 EGQKNMSSCT
+687 N
-697 IVFCGKG
+697 
-704 QYLNDSNCFDCPKN
+704 
-718 TYQDM
+718 
-723 KEHRDTECN
+723 
-732 PCGPNKITNA
+732 
-742 TGQSDVSSCFVS
+742 
-754 CEEGWFLDKSV
+754 KSV

-784 CKQCPDGKSTAS
+784 CKQCPDGKSTAH
-796 EGQKNMSS
+796 EGQKNVSS
-804 CTVVFCG
+804 CTVVFCE

-842 CGPNKIANAI
+842 CGPNEITNAT

-859 CFASCEE
+859 CFVSCDE
-866 GWFLDKSVSQ
+866 GWFLNKSVSQ
-876 CKKCPQGQYQDQLGQ
+876 CKKCPVGQYQDQSGQ

-903 TSEGAEDSRE
+903 AHEGQKNVSSCPVVFCGKGLFYETSSASCKPCPYGTYQDAKNHQLKNCQMCQSNKTSVTEGAEDSRE
-913 CITSDGKGSAEV
+913 CITSDGKGSAVV

-939 ELTDTKSAKYY
+939 ELTDTGSAKYY

-1006 ARNGKVGNLS
+1006 ARSGKVGNLS

-1034 MESGKIKNEQIMA
+1034 MESGKIKNEQITA

-1067 GWYAAYNRMTE
+1067 GWYAAYNRKTE

-1083 FKRAI
+1083 FKRVI
-1088 NITAVAT
+1088 NITAVAS
-1095 QGKSNVKGTLD
+1095 QGKSNVKGKLD

-1119 GKNWKEYTENDA
+1119 GENWKEYTENNR

>member
-1 MNSVAMKIIIIGLFC
+1 
-16 LDLWPSMFI
+16 
-25 SASTPLTTFDLCG
+25 
-38 VSEIT
+38 
-43 AENVSLSLNFTTE
+43 
-56 RAQKTGGECALVI
+56 
-69 ILKSKRVKLTV
+69 
-80 EELTIVSGA
+80 
-89 VFEIQEG
+89 
-96 PGIND
+96 
-101 GEKLGPKDASQSP
+101 
-114 SFYVTSGNA
+114 
-123 MFIRFKDVS
+123 
-132 QGTNGPSIFRG
+132 
-143 KISSV
+143 
-148 PFQDT
+148 
-153 CRCREVTN
+153 
-161 GKLECYETTQERK
+161 
-174 CELKCNPSFMELTI
+174 
-188 KKEVLTC
+188 
-195 DFKNGTWDIN
+195 
-205 IHSGPL
+205 
-211 ECEKVQKPLQIKAT
+211 
-225 VNFNYANLTC
+225 
-235 QQVDLKKVESV
+235 
-246 IRAVLGNNSDVRS
+246 
-259 KGVCFD
+259 
-265 QSAANNP
+265 
-272 DCKQA
+272 
-277 VQVNCTIS
+277 
-285 GSQAEITITILD
+285 
-297 YIVEPPTLEEA
+297 
-308 NSKLQELHTAYINLK
+308 
-323 LKDVLDIEALVMK
+323 
-336 KGNESFTISKESIV
+336 
-350 NTATPWC
+350 
-357 NGENDYIKI
+357 
-366 PGNATYSVCSACP
+366 
-379 RHHLYNVTTRTC
+379 
-391 QKCPSG
+391 
-397 STAVKGAR
+397 
-405 SCTQKNGTS
+405 
-414 PATPLGETC
+414 
-423 DNKCMKGKRLDMK
+423 
-436 YGMCEWCP
+436 
-444 RNKYQNSSTKIN
+444 
-456 PECIPCPGDKLTIF
+456 
-470 PGAQEVSDCLDPCLS
+470 
-485 GTFMNA
+485 
-491 SSGSC
+491 
-496 MDCPIGTYMDTDKH
+496 
-510 ASTRCMRCEMG
+510 
-521 KTTRSVGSK
+521 
-530 VVSDCYHCLPGEF
+530 
-543 YNSTVT
+543 
-549 MCTSCPMGKYQDEV
+549 
-563 NKDSCKDCASGTTT
+563 
-577 LEMSSKTISDCVK
+577 
-590 VCGLGK
+590 
-596 FLNDSNCFDC
+596 
-606 PKNTYQ
+606 
-612 DMKEHRDTECNPC
+612 MKEHNATECKPC

-697 IVFCGKG
+697 
-704 QYLNDSNCFDCPKN
+704 
-718 TYQDM
+718 
-723 KEHRDTECN
+723 
-732 PCGPNKITNA
+732 
-742 TGQSDVSSCFVS
+742 
-754 CEEGWFLDKSV
+754 
-765 SQCKKCP
+765 
-772 VGQYQD
+772 
-778 QSGQDH
+778 
-784 CKQCPDGKSTAS
+784 
-796 EGQKNMSS
+796 
-804 CTVVFCG
+804 VVFCG

-842 CGPNKIANAI
+842 CGPNKIANAT

-866 GWFLDKSVSQ
+866 GWFLDESVSQ

-903 TSEGAEDSRE
+903 TREGAEDSRE

-939 ELTDTKSAKYY
+939 ELTDTESAKYY

-1067 GWYAAYNRMTE
+1067 GWYAAYNRMNE

>member
-43 AENVSLSLNFTTE
+43 TENVSLSLNFTTE

-80 EELTIVSGA
+80 EELTIVSEA

-96 PGIND
+96 PGITD

-235 QQVDLKKVESV
+235 QQVDLQKVKSV
-246 IRAVLGNNSDVRS
+246 IRAVLGNNSDVQS

-308 NSKLQELHTAYINLK
+308 NSKLQELHTAYINIK

-414 PATPLGETC
+414 PAMHLRIIC
-423 DNKCMKGKRLDMK
+423 DNKCMKGKRLDK
-436 YGMCEWCP
+436 IYGMCEWCP
-444 RNKYQNSSTKIN
+444 QNKYQNSSTKIN
-456 PECIPCPGDKLTIF
+456 PECIPCPGNKLTIF

-510 ASTRCMRCEMG
+510 VSTRCMRCEMG

-530 VVSDCYHCLPGEF
+530 AVSDCYHCLPGDF
-543 YNSTVT
+543 YNSTAM

-612 DMKEHRDTECNPC
+612 DMKEHNATEC
-625 GPNKIT
+625 K
-631 NATGQSDVSS
+631 
-641 CFVSCEEGWFL
+641 
-652 DKSVSQCKKCPVG
+652 
-665 QYQDQSGQ
+665 
-673 DHCIQCPDGKSTAS
+673 
-687 EGQKNMSSCT
+687 
-697 IVFCGKG
+697 
-704 QYLNDSNCFDCPKN
+704 
-718 TYQDM
+718 
-723 KEHRDTECN
+723 

-817 DSNCFDCPKNTYQD
+817 ATECKPCGPNKITNATGQSDVSSCFVSCEEGWFLDKSVSQCKKCPVGQYQDQSGQDHCKQCPDGKSTASEGQKNMSSCTVVVCGKGQYLNDSNCFDCPKNTYQD
-831 VKEHNATECKP
+831 VEEHNATECKP
-842 CGPNKIANAI
+842 CGSNKITNAT

-891 DHCKQC
+891 DYCKQC

-903 TSEGAEDSRE
+903 TSEGAEHSRE
-913 CITSDGKGSAEV
+913 CITSAEV

-939 ELTDTKSAKYY
+939 ELTDTESAKYY

-978 TKGSVVAEFELYFN
+978 RKGSVVAEFELYFN

-1006 ARNGKVGNLS
+1006 ARNGKVGNLT

-1059 RLNLKGGR
+1059 RLNLRGGR

>member
-1 MNSVAMKIIIIGLFC
+1 MNSVTKKIFIIGLFC
-16 LDLWPSMFI
+16 LDIWPSIFT

-38 VSEIT
+38 AGEIT

-80 EELTIVSGA
+80 EELSVVSGA
-89 VFEIQEG
+89 AFEIQEG
-96 PGIND
+96 PGITD

-153 CRCREVTN
+153 CHCRGVRN
-161 GKLECYETTQERK
+161 GKLECFETTQERK

-195 DFKNGTWDIN
+195 HFKNGTWDIN

-225 VNFNYANLTC
+225 VNFYYANLTC
-235 QQVDLKKVESV
+235 QQVNLKKVESV
-246 IRAVLGNNSDVRS
+246 FRAVLGNNSDVRS
-259 KGVCFD
+259 KGVCFN
-265 QSAANNP
+265 QSDANNL

-277 VQVNCTIS
+277 VQVNCTIN

-297 YIVEPPTLEEA
+297 HIVEPPTLEEA
-308 NSKLQELHTAYINLK
+308 NSKLQELYRAYNKLK

-357 NGENDYIKI
+357 NGENDYIKV
-366 PGNATYSVCSACP
+366 PGNATYSVCSTCP
-379 RHHLYNVTTRTC
+379 WHHLYNVTTRTC

-405 SCTQKNGTS
+405 SCIQKNGTL
-414 PATPLGETC
+414 PAMPLRISC
-423 DNKCMKGKRLDMK
+423 DNKCMKGKRLDK
-436 YGMCEWCP
+436 KNGMCDWCP

-456 PECIPCPGDKLTIF
+456 PECIPCPGGKMTIF

-485 GTFMNA
+485 GTFMTA

-496 MDCPIGTYMDTDKH
+496 MDCPIGTYMDTEKH
-510 ASTRCMRCEMG
+510 ASTRCKMCEMG
-521 KTTRSVGSK
+521 KTTSAVGSK
-530 VVSDCYHCLPGEF
+530 AVSDCYHCLPGEF
-543 YNSTVT
+543 YNSTAM

-577 LEMSSKTISDCVK
+577 LELRSKTSSDCVK

-596 FLNDSNCFDC
+596 FLNGSNCFDC

-612 DMKEHRDTECNPC
+612 DVKEHRATECKPC

-641 CFVSCEEGWFL
+641 CFASCEEGWFL
-652 DKSVSQCKKCPVG
+652 NKSVSQCKKCP
-665 QYQDQSGQ
+665 
-673 DHCIQCPDGKSTAS
+673 
-687 EGQKNMSSCT
+687 E
-697 IVFCGKG
+697 
-704 QYLNDSNCFDCPKN
+704 
-718 TYQDM
+718 
-723 KEHRDTECN
+723 
-732 PCGPNKITNA
+732 
-742 TGQSDVSSCFVS
+742 
-754 CEEGWFLDKSV
+754 
-765 SQCKKCP
+765 
-772 VGQYQD
+772 GQYQD

-784 CKQCPDGKSTAS
+784 CKQCPDGKSTAL
-796 EGQKNMSS
+796 EGQKNVSS
-804 CTVVFCG
+804 CTVVFCR

-831 VKEHNATECKP
+831 VKEHRATECKP
-842 CGPNKIANAI
+842 CGPNKITNAT

-866 GWFLDKSVSQ
+866 GWFLNKSVSQ
-876 CKKCPQGQYQDQLGQ
+876 CKKCPEGQYQDQPGQ

-897 PDGKST
+897 PDGKSIAQEGKKNVSSCT
-903 TSEGAEDSRE
+903 VVFCGKGQFYETSNASCKPCPYGTYQEAKNHQLKNCQMCQSKKTSVDKGAEDSKE

-932 TSLSWSE
+932 TSLSWSG
-939 ELTDTKSAKYY
+939 ELMNTESAKYF

-968 SFEGVAVTAL
+968 SFEGVTVTAL

-1006 ARNGKVGNLS
+1006 ARSGKIANLS
-1016 VNSDSLSIL
+1016 VNPDSLSIL

-1034 MESGKIKNEQIMA
+1034 MESGKIKNEQITA
-1047 STFLKHYEPYEG
+1047 STSLMYYEPFEG
-1059 RLNLKGGR
+1059 RLNFKGGR
-1067 GWYAAYNRMTE
+1067 GWYAAYNRKTE

-1083 FKRAI
+1083 FKRVI
-1088 NITAVAT
+1088 NVTAVAT
-1095 QGKSNVKGTLD
+1095 QGKSNKIF
-1106 VYVKEYKLSLSDN
+1106 YVKEYKLSLSDD
-1119 GKNWKEYTENDA
+1119 GKTWKEYTENNK

>member
-1 MNSVAMKIIIIGLFC
+1 MNSVAIKIIIIGLFC

-89 VFEIQEG
+89 AFEIQEG
-96 PGIND
+96 PGITD

-153 CRCREVTN
+153 CRCREVRN

-211 ECEKVQKPLQIKAT
+211 ECEKVQKPLQIKVT

-414 PATPLGETC
+414 PATPLRKPC

-485 GTFMNA
+485 GTFMNT

-510 ASTRCMRCEMG
+510 VSTRCMRCEMG

-530 VVSDCYHCLPGEF
+530 AVSDCYHCLPGDF
-543 YNSTVT
+543 YNSTAM

-612 DMKEHRDTECNPC
+612 DMKEHNATEC
-625 GPNKIT
+625 K
-631 NATGQSDVSS
+631 
-641 CFVSCEEGWFL
+641 
-652 DKSVSQCKKCPVG
+652 
-665 QYQDQSGQ
+665 
-673 DHCIQCPDGKSTAS
+673 
-687 EGQKNMSSCT
+687 
-697 IVFCGKG
+697 
-704 QYLNDSNCFDCPKN
+704 
-718 TYQDM
+718 
-723 KEHRDTECN
+723 

-831 VKEHNATECKP
+831 VEEHNATECKP
-842 CGPNKIANAI
+842 CGSNKITNAT

-939 ELTDTKSAKYY
+939 ELTDTESAKYY

-978 TKGSVVAEFELYFN
+978 RKGSVVAEFELYFN

-1006 ARNGKVGNLS
+1006 ARNGKVGNLL

>member
-1 MNSVAMKIIIIGLFC
+1 MNSVTKKIFIIGLFC
-16 LDLWPSMFI
+16 LDIWPSIFT

-38 VSEIT
+38 AGEIT
-43 AENVSLSLNFTTE
+43 AENVTLSLNFTTE

-80 EELTIVSGA
+80 EELSVVSGA

-96 PGIND
+96 PGITD
-101 GEKLGPKDASQSP
+101 GEKLGPKDASQLP

-153 CRCREVTN
+153 CHCRGVRN
-161 GKLECYETTQERK
+161 GKLECFETTQERK

-195 DFKNGTWDIN
+195 HFKNGKWDIN

-225 VNFNYANLTC
+225 VNFYYANLTC
-235 QQVDLKKVESV
+235 QQVNLKKVESV
-246 IRAVLGNNSDVRS
+246 FRAVLGNNSDVRS
-259 KGVCFD
+259 KGVCFN
-265 QSAANNP
+265 QSDANNL

-277 VQVNCTIS
+277 VQVNCTIN

-297 YIVEPPTLEEA
+297 HIVEPPTLEEA
-308 NSKLQELHTAYINLK
+308 NSKLQELYRAYNKLK

-357 NGENDYIKI
+357 NGENDYIKV
-366 PGNATYSVCSACP
+366 PGNATYSVCSTCP
-379 RHHLYNVTTRTC
+379 WHHLYNVTTRTC

-405 SCTQKNGTS
+405 SCTQKNGTL
-414 PATPLGETC
+414 PAKPLRISC
-423 DNKCMKGKRLDMK
+423 DNKCMKGKRLDK
-436 YGMCEWCP
+436 KNGMCDWCP

-456 PECIPCPGDKLTIF
+456 PECIACPDGKMTIF

-496 MDCPIGTYMDTDKH
+496 MDCPIGTYMDTAEH
-510 ASTRCMRCEMG
+510 ASTRCKMCEMG
-521 KTTRSVGSK
+521 KTTSAVGSK
-530 VVSDCYHCLPGEF
+530 AVSDCYHCLPGEF
-543 YNSTVT
+543 YNSTAM

-563 NKDSCKDCASGTTT
+563 NKDSCKDCASGTKT
-577 LEMSSKTISDCVK
+577 LELRSKTSSDCVK
-590 VCGLGK
+590 VCGLGQ

-606 PKNTYQ
+606 LKNTYQ
-612 DMKEHRDTECNPC
+612 DVKEHRATECKPC

-641 CFVSCEEGWFL
+641 CFASCEEGWFL
-652 DKSVSQCKKCPVG
+652 NKSVSQCKKCPEG
-665 QYQDQSGQ
+665 QYQDQ
-673 DHCIQCPDGKSTAS
+673 P
-687 EGQKNMSSCT
+687 
-697 IVFCGKG
+697 
-704 QYLNDSNCFDCPKN
+704 
-718 TYQDM
+718 
-723 KEHRDTECN
+723 
-732 PCGPNKITNA
+732 
-742 TGQSDVSSCFVS
+742 
-754 CEEGWFLDKSV
+754 
-765 SQCKKCP
+765 
-772 VGQYQD
+772 
-778 QSGQDH
+778 GQDH
-784 CKQCPDGKSTAS
+784 CKQCPDGKSTAL
-796 EGQKNMSS
+796 EGQKNVSS

-811 KGQYLN
+811 KGQFYET
-817 DSNCFDCPKNTYQD
+817 SN
-831 VKEHNATECKP
+831 ASCKP
-842 CGPNKIANAI
+842 CPYGTYQEAKNHQLKNCQMC
-852 GQSDVSS
+852 QS
-859 CFASCEE
+859 
-866 GWFLDKSVSQ
+866 K
-876 CKKCPQGQYQDQLGQ
+876 
-891 DHCKQC
+891 
-897 PDGKST
+897 T
-903 TSEGAEDSRE
+903 TSVDKGAEDSKE
-913 CITSDGKGSAEV
+913 CITSDGKGSAVV

-939 ELTDTKSAKYY
+939 ELMNTESAKYF
-950 ETKTKIED
+950 KTKIKIEV

-968 SFEGVAVTAL
+968 SFEGVTVTAL

-1006 ARNGKVGNLS
+1006 ARSGKIANLS
-1016 VNSDSLSIL
+1016 VNPDSLSIL

-1034 MESGKIKNEQIMA
+1034 MESGKIKNEQITA
-1047 STFLKHYEPYEG
+1047 STSLMNYEPFEG
-1059 RLNLKGGR
+1059 RLNFKGGR
-1067 GWYAAYNRMTE
+1067 GWYAAYNRKTE

-1083 FKRAI
+1083 FKRVV

-1095 QGKSNVKGTLD
+1095 QGKSNKIF
-1106 VYVKEYKLSLSDN
+1106 YVKEYKLSLSDD
-1119 GKNWKEYTENDA
+1119 GKTWKEYTETNK

>member
-25 SASTPLTTFDLCG
+25 SASTPLTTFDLCS

-43 AENVSLSLNFTTE
+43 EENVSLSLNFTTE

-96 PGIND
+96 PGITD

-235 QQVDLKKVESV
+235 QQVDLQKVESV

-391 QKCPSG
+391 QKCPSS

-414 PATPLGETC
+414 PATPLRKTC

-485 GTFMNA
+485 GTFMNT

-510 ASTRCMRCEMG
+510 VSTRCMRCEMG

-530 VVSDCYHCLPGEF
+530 AVSDCYHCLPGDF
-543 YNSTVT
+543 YNSTAM

-612 DMKEHRDTECNPC
+612 EMKEHNATECKPC

-652 DKSVSQCKKCPVG
+652 DK
-665 QYQDQSGQ
+665 
-673 DHCIQCPDGKSTAS
+673 
-687 EGQKNMSSCT
+687 
-697 IVFCGKG
+697 
-704 QYLNDSNCFDCPKN
+704 
-718 TYQDM
+718 
-723 KEHRDTECN
+723 R
-732 PCGPNKITNA
+732 
-742 TGQSDVSSCFVS
+742 
-754 CEEGWFLDKSV
+754 V

-831 VKEHNATECKP
+831 VEEHNATECKP
-842 CGPNKIANAI
+842 CGSNKITNAT

-939 ELTDTKSAKYY
+939 ELTDTESAKYY

-1006 ARNGKVGNLS
+1006 ARNGKVGNLL